1 MTHYT
6 EEQIMIRSMP
16 CPECGARPRQHCFRK
31 PKQNGLIINHQDR
44 QMLWHDFVK
53 SVNAQG
59 RVDLY
64 NNITWSIPRKEHQ
77 DQFFVIDRHDK
88 F

>member
-16 CPECGARPRQHCFRK
+16 CPECGAKPRQHCFRK
-31 PKQNGLIINHQDR
+31 PKQNGLIINHQD
-44 QMLWHDFVK
+44 
-53 SVNAQG
+53 
-59 RVDLY
+59 
-64 NNITWSIPRKEHQ
+64 T
-77 DQFFVIDRHDK
+77 FFVIDRHDK